1 MKRFVLFLLAMRS
14 FTFSYSQLVEDLLT
28 PEEKEYTEK
37 TKDDAFLAPMSK
49 LVGKKWYITTFRY
62 YIFNQNGTGAQVEEL
77 NDKEYTYPIKA
88 IKKITLRWKRN
99 GVDMKHLWT
108 PKLLV
113 YQPVESSLS
122 KLSPREKAKVK
133 KDYAE
138 WQTRDRNKDYS
149 NAGKWYEDEIYKLTN
164 DILILR
170 MGFAKDDGTLYL
182 VTKKKLD
189 EIMAR
194 SKE

>member
-1 MKRFVLFLLAMRS
+1 MKRFVLFLLAMCS

-49 LVGKKWYITTFRY
+49 LVGKKWYLYTWRY
-62 YIFNQNGTGAQVEEL
+62 LIFNQNGTGVQVSTI
-77 NDKEYTYPIKA
+77 DDDDYTYPIKA
-88 IKKITLRWKRN
+88 IKTITFRWKRN
-99 GVDMKHLWT
+99 GVDMKHLMT
-108 PKLLV
+108 PKLWV

-138 WQTRDRNKDYS
+138 WQTKDRNKDYDD
-149 NAGKWYEDEIYKLTN
+149 AGKWYEDEIYKLTN

-170 MGFAKDDGTLYL
+170 WGGDQTLYF

>member
-1 MKRFVLFLLAMRS
+1 MCS
-14 FTFSYSQLVEDLLT
+14 FTFSYSQLVKDLLT
-28 PEEKEYTEK
+28 PEEKEYNEK

-49 LVGKKWYITTFRY
+49 LVGKKWYVNASSYF
-62 YIFNQNGTGAQVEEL
+62 IFNQNGTGARVY
-77 NDKEYTYPIKA
+77 NIDNNNYTYPIKA
-88 IKKITLRWKRN
+88 IKTFTFRWKRN
-99 GVDMKHLWT
+99 GVDMKHLMT
-108 PKLLV
+108 PKLWV

-138 WQTRDRNKDYS
+138 SQTRDRNEDYS
-149 NAGKWYEDEIYKLTN
+149 DAGKWHEDEIYKLTN
-164 DILILR
+164 DILIL
-170 MGFAKDDGTLYL
+170 MMNNGEDYFYL

>member
-1 MKRFVLFLLAMRS
+1 MKRFVLFLLAMCS
-14 FTFSYSQLVEDLLT
+14 FTFSYSQLVMDLLT

-49 LVGKKWYITTFRY
+49 LVGKKWYLYTWRY
-62 YIFNQNGTGAQVEEL
+62 FIFNQNGTGAQVSTI
-77 NDKEYTYPIKA
+77 DDDDYTYPIKA
-88 IKKITLRWKRN
+88 IKTNTWRWKRN
-99 GVDMKHLWT
+99 GVDMKHLMT
-108 PKLLV
+108 PKLWV

-138 WQTRDRNKDYS
+138 WQTKDRNKDYDD
-149 NAGKWYEDEIYKLTN
+149 AGKWYEDEIYKLTN
-164 DILILR
+164 DILIIR
-170 MGFAKDDGTLYL
+170 WGGDQTLYL

>member
-1 MKRFVLFLLAMRS
+1 MKRFVLFLLAMCS
-14 FTFSYSQLVEDLLT
+14 FTFSYSQLVKDLLT

-49 LVGKKWYITTFRY
+49 LVGKKWYVNPWKYF
-62 YIFNQNGTGAQVEEL
+62 IFNQNGTGAMVETIDD
-77 NDKEYTYPIKA
+77 NDYTYPIES
-88 IKKITLRWKRN
+88 IKKYTFRWKRN
-99 GVDMKHLWT
+99 GVDMKHLLT
-108 PKLLV
+108 MKLWV

-149 NAGKWYEDEIYKLTN
+149 DAGKWYEDEIYKLTN

-170 MGFAKDDGTLYL
+170 FGDETKYL

>member
-1 MKRFVLFLLAMRS
+1 MKRFVLFLLAMCS
-14 FTFSYSQLVEDLLT
+14 FTFSYSQIVEDLLT
-28 PEEKEYTEK
+28 PEEKEYNEK

-49 LVGKKWYITTFRY
+49 LVGKKWYINASDYF
-62 YIFNQNGTGAQVEEL
+62 IFIQNGTGARVSNI
-77 NDKEYTYPIKA
+77 NDNDYTYPIKA
-88 IKKITLRWKRN
+88 IKTRTLRWKRN

-108 PKLLV
+108 PKLFV

-133 KDYAE
+133 KEYAE
-138 WQTRDRNKDYS
+138 WQTRDRNKDYGD
-149 NAGKWYEDEIYKLTN
+149 AGKWYEDEIYKLTN

-170 MGFAKDDGTLYL
+170 WSGDETLYF